1 MIIRNLEKPL
11 GTKGALL
18 YRVNPVCMRSARQ
31 TARTMEVRAVL
42 RHCVPYKGLHPL
54 RRLCGYPC
62 PLWMGNNLFA
72 QTVSHPKPKTQHA
85 NFTAC
90 PKDRRYFYLQI
101 KSANKKSI
109 GNERK
114 IADLVGSP
122 KMAKQKDR
130 RANAGQIERV

>member
-1 MIIRNLEKPL
+1 M
-11 GTKGALL
+11 
-18 YRVNPVCMRSARQ
+18 
-31 TARTMEVRAVL
+31 TAKEWR
-42 RHCVPYKGLHPL
+42 KK
-54 RRLCGYPC
+54 
-62 PLWMGNNLFA
+62 
-72 QTVSHPKPKTQHA
+72 HPKCQYCSHLINVTLPPFCIGFDTWCNAKEKIV
-85 NFTAC
+85 NSDLPRPFC
-90 PKDRRYFYLQI
+90 RLFEV